1 MMRTVTTATS
11 ASSVCLTCETRLSCP
26 ADTFVS
32 ATPVRTLCGTRP
44 TTAPSAGCVRSVT
57 FLKKKKKKL
66 CHAIWAGLDSINE
79 FINECICF
87 PAFRALLQIRAVRKK
102 PGALSPV
109 SFSPVLAQTM
119 DHDEHSVSFL
129 TSYAS
134 YLTALTVNIFFLNLY
149 YNIKINNK
157 STFLFHWLFA
167 GHRLSSSWLRAH
179 LTVRGP
185 EWFALGVSCHPISP
199 PLWWHQFLRGS
210 GRGQQTVKLSRA
222 FKRWKSAERQSQQVT
237 WQVI

>member
-1 MMRTVTTATS
+1 M
-11 ASSVCLTCETRLSCP
+11 
-26 ADTFVS
+26 
-32 ATPVRTLCGTRP
+32 
-44 TTAPSAGCVRSVT
+44 
-57 FLKKKKKKL
+57 

-129 TSYAS
+129 TSCAS

>member
-32 ATPVRTLCGTRP
+32 ATPVQTLCGTRP

-57 FLKKKKKKL
+57 FFKKKKKKL

-119 DHDEHSVSFL
+119 DHDEHSVRYTFF
-129 TSYAS
+129 TSCAS
-134 YLTALTVNIFFLNLY
+134 YLTALTVKKKIEIFIITLRSR
-149 YNIKINNK
+149 INPLF
-157 STFLFHWLFA
+157 SFTVTFC
-167 GHRLSSSWLRAH
+167 RAQ
-179 LTVRGP
+179 T
-185 EWFALGVSCHPISP
+185 
-199 PLWWHQFLRGS
+199 QFLLAS
-210 GRGQQTVKLSRA
+210 SP
-222 FKRWKSAERQSQQVT
+222 SHC
-237 WQVI
+237 